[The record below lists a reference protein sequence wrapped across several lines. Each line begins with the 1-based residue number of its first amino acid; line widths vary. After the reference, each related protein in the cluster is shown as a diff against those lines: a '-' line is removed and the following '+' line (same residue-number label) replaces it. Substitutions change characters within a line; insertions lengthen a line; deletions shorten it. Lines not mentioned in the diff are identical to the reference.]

1 MIGKKTLG
9 RISNESCNRMELDF
23 VIVTGPWIEKWVNLV
38 PNSDDSSDVLKLL
51 KLINLFPHIVL

>member
-1 MIGKKTLG
+1 MNHATEWNS
-9 RISNESCNRMELDF
+9 ISSLMR
-23 VIVTGPWIEKWVNLV
+23 GPWIEKWVNLV